1 MEQLIHFEGV
11 KKAFKKQRIYESL
24 DLTINKG
31 ETLVIL
37 GESGTGKSVMLKM
50 LIGLI
55 RPDGG
60 SIRYAG
66 DELSGLDEE
75 GFQPVRRKIAMLFQ
89 GNALFDS
96 MTVGENVA
104 YPLREHTDMSD
115 EQIAAKVRE
124 KLELVGLEG
133 TEHKMPSQLS
143 GGMKRRVALA
153 RAIASQ
159 PEVLLYDE
167 PTTGL
172 DPLNTRR
179 ISELIK
185 RMKEKLHITSVVV
198 THDLASAFFV
208 ADRIALLA
216 DGKINA
222 VMTPEEMIASDREEI
237 KEFVEAMPRW

>member
-1 MEQLIHFEGV
+1 VDALIQFESV

-24 DLTINKG
+24 DLTIHKG

-37 GESGTGKSVMLKM
+37 GESGTGKSVILKM

-60 SIRYAG
+60 SIRFDG
-66 DELSGLDEE
+66 EELSGLDEE
-75 GFQPVRRKIAMLFQ
+75 GFQPVRRRIAMLFQ

-96 MTVGENVA
+96 MSVGENVA

-115 EQIAAKVRE
+115 EQIGQKVRE
-124 KLELVGLEG
+124 RLELVGLEG

-153 RAIASQ
+153 RAIASN

-185 RMKEKLHITSVVV
+185 RMKEKLSITSVVV

-216 DGKINA
+216 DGKIYA
-222 VMTPEEMIASDREEI
+222 VMTPDEMIASDREEI